1 MNEFQNFR
9 EDNLTDSEEQER
21 ILTFINSMNVRN
33 TAFLRERE
41 EEALAEN
48 IPIIRPQTQSLIRF
62 FLDLVHP
69 DSILEVGTATGFSSL
84 FMLSYAPYA
93 AITTIERDGDR
104 IIRARQNFERG
115 HAAGLP
121 VDRIRLLEGDAAGI
135 LPTLQDS
142 YRLVFMDAA
151 KGQYIHFLP
160 EVKRLLAPQGIL
172 LSDNIFKEGEILRSR
187 FAVRRR
193 DRTIHKRM
201 REYLTALTED
211 PDFTTLLLQE
221 GDGAAVSVLHAEP
234 ADTAGS
240 RRVNEKT

>member
-121 VDRIRLLEGDAAGI
+121 RLTGSASLRETQRGFFRRCRIHTDWSSWM
-135 LPTLQDS
+135 PQ
-142 YRLVFMDAA
+142 
-151 KGQYIHFLP
+151 KGSTSISCR
-160 EVKRLLAPQGIL
+160 K
-172 LSDNIFKEGEILRSR
+172 
-187 FAVRRR
+187 
-193 DRTIHKRM
+193 
-201 REYLTALTED
+201 
-211 PDFTTLLLQE
+211 
-221 GDGAAVSVLHAEP
+221 
-234 ADTAGS
+234 
-240 RRVNEKT
+240 

>member
-1 MNEFQNFR
+1 
-9 EDNLTDSEEQER
+9 
-21 ILTFINSMNVRN
+21 
-33 TAFLRERE
+33 
-41 EEALAEN
+41 
-48 IPIIRPQTQSLIRF
+48 
-62 FLDLVHP
+62 
-69 DSILEVGTATGFSSL
+69 
-84 FMLSYAPYA
+84 
-93 AITTIERDGDR
+93 
-104 IIRARQNFERG
+104 
-115 HAAGLP
+115 
-121 VDRIRLLEGDAAGI
+121 
-135 LPTLQDS
+135 
-142 YRLVFMDAA
+142 MDAA